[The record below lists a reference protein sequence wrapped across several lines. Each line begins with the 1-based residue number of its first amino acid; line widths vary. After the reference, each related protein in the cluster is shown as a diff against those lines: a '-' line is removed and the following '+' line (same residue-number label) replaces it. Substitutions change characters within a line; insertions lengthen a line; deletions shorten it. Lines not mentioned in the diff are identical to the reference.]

1 MSALDL
7 TASAVS
13 RLTDVAESAM
23 TDEGCRTERSSETRY
38 LARTAVLALA
48 PLIERQ
54 VREQVAREIR
64 AAWVAWTERPEVQDA
79 IDDALMR
86 EPRSELTTEQRI
98 FGAGYGTAINDAAY
112 IARGGAR

>member
-54 VREQVAREIR
+54 VREQVARDIEAQADR
-64 AAWVAWTERPEVQDA
+64 FKAS
-79 IDDALMR
+79 ALSVGR
-86 EPRSELTTEQRI
+86 GSLNEYDT
-98 FGAGYGTAINDAAY
+98 GALDAAAIAAR
-112 IARGGAR
+112 IARGES